1 MLFKATSGPFF
12 PKKWYNSYN
21 LNCIEKI
28 GEKVRKIAMEN
39 KALEDYTRGDLIDI
53 LDSNVDAILMVDI
66 TLNKYRSIARK
77 GFFLEL
83 LDDAGDYGQLIEKL
97 WFHLS
102 NSGESVSEDYK
113 QFVSYYGKYRGKAS
127 RRLTIY
133 GKDDNTPHIIQMNVY
148 PIKDTDKYIYCMDEL
163 DDYEYV
169 EERMTTNK
177 VSTIQSTY
185 LFSMFVDIVNDTT
198 SSISVTEIS
207 DETVNSDIKYSQW
220 RLMTV
225 NMIWPDDQQHFLELT
240 DPANLKARLEPGCTA
255 SIECK
260 MKNLEGIYIW
270 VKLTFCRAQTSNGED
285 YRYVFMVQDIN
296 ESYEDLMSTLKKYE
310 DRALRD
316 SLTGLLNRGSM
327 ETEIRNDISA
337 FEKDGK
343 QVSLMM
349 LDLDNFKKVNDS
361 HGHAMGDV
369 ALKTFAGILQGC
381 VAGKNAAVGRWGGEE
396 FIISTLGLSKEE
408 VFAFAEE
415 VRKKVEDYDFGEVGA
430 LTCSIGVSH
439 LEGND
444 TFEDVYE
451 RMDKAMYSS
460 KEAGRNRV
468 TQL

>member
-1 MLFKATSGPFF
+1 MDFD
-12 PKKWYNSYN
+12 
-21 LNCIEKI
+21 LNCIVQIRGKKER
-28 GEKVRKIAMEN
+28 EIAMEN

-53 LDSNVDAILMVDI
+53 LDSNVDAILMVD
-66 TLNKYRSIARK
+66 TTKNLYRSIARK

-83 LDDAGDYGQLIEKL
+83 LEETGDYSQLIEKL

-102 NSGESVSEDYK
+102 ETGESISDDYK
-113 QFVSYYGKYRGKAS
+113 AFVSYYGKYRGKTS

-133 GKDDNTPHIIQMNVY
+133 GKESDKPHIIQMNVY

-169 EERMTTNK
+169 EEHMTTNK

-185 LFSMFVDIVNDTT
+185 LFSMFVDLAKDTT

-207 DETVNSDIKYSQW
+207 DETVDSDIKYSQW

-225 NMIWPDDQQHFLELT
+225 NMIWPDDQQSFLELT
-240 DPANLKARLEPGCTA
+240 DPDNLKVRLEPGCTA

-270 VKLTFCRAQTSNGED
+270 VKLTFCRARTSNNRD
-285 YRYVFMVQDIN
+285 FRYVFMVQDIN
-296 ESYEDLMSTLKKYE
+296 ESYEDLMTTLKKYE
-310 DRALRD
+310 DKALED
-316 SLTGLLNRGSM
+316 SLTGLLNRGST
-327 ETEIRNDISA
+327 ETEIRNAI
-337 FEKDGK
+337 DGFK
-343 QVSLMM
+343 NGGEQVSLMM
-349 LDLDNFKKVNDS
+349 LDLDNFKNVNDT
-361 HGHAMGDV
+361 HGHAVGDET
-369 ALKTFAGILQGC
+369 LKTFAAILQNC
-381 VAGKNAAVGRWGGEE
+381 AKGKNATVGRWGGEE
-396 FIISTLGLSKEE
+396 FIISICDTSREDVLS
-408 VFAFAEE
+408 FAEE
-415 VRKKVEDYDFGEVGA
+415 VRKSVEEYDFCEAGR

-439 LEGND
+439 LEPED
-444 TFEDVYE
+444 SFEDVYD